1 VAEVAAL
8 AGTYRRLVGAR
19 IRSQW
24 QYRTSFVLHVVGQFV
39 AGFFDFVGIA
49 VIFGRID
56 ALDGWT
62 VEEVLF
68 LYGTSQL
75 AFGLG
80 DVFVS
85 PVERASDHVRAG
97 TFDQLLTRP
106 LGPLFQL
113 VTGEFELRRVGRA
126 LQGFVV
132 FAVAMAA
139 LPVPWTAGRAAMT
152 AVVVVTGAVIFA
164 SSWVL
169 TSSIAFW
176 AVQTQELANSV
187 TYGGGFLTQYPVD
200 VFGAALRQLLLVMP
214 MAFVSY
220 VPATWVLDR
229 EGAYDL
235 PSWAPFASPAVAL
248 LFALVARAVWRAG
261 IRQYRSTGS

>member
-1 VAEVAAL
+1 MAEQLAL

-24 QYRTSFVLHVVGQFV
+24 QYRTSFVLHTIGQFV

-49 VIFGRID
+49 VIFDRID
-56 ALDGWT
+56 ALAGWS

-75 AFGLG
+75 AFGIG
-80 DVFVS
+80 DLFIS
-85 PVERASDHVRAG
+85 PVEHASTHVRLG

-113 VTGEFELRRVGRA
+113 VTSQFELRRLGRL
-126 LQGFVV
+126 LQGLVV
-132 FAVAMAA
+132 LVAAVAV
-139 LPVPWTAGRAAMT
+139 LPVPWTPGRAAMT
-152 AVVVVTGAVIFA
+152 ALIVLCGSAIFGAA
-164 SSWVL
+164 WVL
-169 TSSIAFW
+169 TASVAFW

-200 VFGAALRQLLLVMP
+200 VFASWLRRTVLVVP
-214 MAFVSY
+214 LAFVSY

-229 EGAYDL
+229 DDAYGL
-235 PSWAPFASPAVAL
+235 PAWAAFAPPAVAIA
-248 LFALVARAVWRAG
+248 FGLVAALVWRAG

>member
-1 VAEVAAL
+1 MAEAMAL
-8 AGTYRRLVGAR
+8 ASTYRRLVGAR
-19 IRSQW
+19 VRSQW
-24 QYRTSFVLHVVGQFV
+24 QYRTSFVLHVIGQFV

-49 VIFGRID
+49 VIFERVS

-62 VEEVLF
+62 VEEVLY

-75 AFGLG
+75 AFGIA

-85 PVERASDHVRAG
+85 PVERASDHVRQG

-113 VTGEFELRRVGRA
+113 VTGEFELRRIGRL
-126 LQGFVV
+126 LQGLVV
-132 FAVAMAA
+132 FVLAVVA
-139 LPVPWTAGRAAMT
+139 LPVPWTVGRAALT
-152 AVVVVTGAVIFA
+152 AVTVLGGVVIFA
-164 SSWVL
+164 SAWVL
-169 TSSIAFW
+169 TSSVAFW
-176 AVQTQELANSV
+176 AVATQEMANAV

-200 VFGAALRQLLLVMP
+200 IFGAAIRRLLLAVP

-220 VPATWVLDR
+220 LPATIVLDR
-229 EGAYDL
+229 ADVYDL
-235 PSWAPFASPAVAL
+235 PTWVAGASPVVAT
-248 LFALVARAVWRAG
+248 LFALVAGAVWRAG

>member
-1 VAEVAAL
+1 MADTTTL

-49 VIFGRID
+49 VIFDRID
-56 ALDGWT
+56 ALDGWS

-80 DVFVS
+80 DVFIS
-85 PVERASDHVRAG
+85 PVERASDHVRLG
-97 TFDQLLTRP
+97 SFDQLLTRP

-126 LQGFVV
+126 LQGLVV
-132 FAVAMAA
+132 FSIAMVA
-139 LPVPWTAGRAAMT
+139 LPVPWTPGRIGMT
-152 AVVVVTGAVIFA
+152 AVIVVSGAVIFA
-164 SSWVL
+164 ASWVL

-200 VFGAALRQLLLVMP
+200 IFASGLRRLLLVVP
-214 MAFVSY
+214 MAFVAY
-220 VPATWVLDR
+220 VPATWVLGKR
-229 EGAYDL
+229 SAYGL
-235 PSWAPFASPAVAL
+235 PSGAAFATP
-248 LFALVARAVWRAG
+248 LVAAAFAVVASLVWRTG